1 MSTKQQN
8 KLTKWVKRFLDV
20 MRMFFLIVAVIW
32 PITVMVVGLSIPSD
46 PEQRHT
52 DVSVFSNYKIHSE
65 LIAENAGSSGNRSE
79 LVMSGKGNVLL
90 NNTKSRMSWY
100 LSGAISEVLLFVFL
114 FGLLTLRSLFVSLNE
129 GSTFTEQNAQRL
141 TKVGYVLIGFHII
154 SPILQYVGS
163 RIMLNDIALN
173 VPGVSLYPGFE
184 LNVGGLFA
192 GAAIIVLSGVL
203 REATSIHQEQEL
215 TI

>member
-1 MSTKQQN
+1 MSPTQQN

-20 MRMFFLIVAVIW
+20 MRMLFLAVAVVW
-32 PITVMVVGLSIPSD
+32 PVTVMVVGLSIPSD

-65 LIAENAGSSGNRSE
+65 LSTENADSSGNEAE
-79 LVMSGKGNVLL
+79 LVMSGQGNVLL
-90 NNTKSRMSWY
+90 NNTHSRMSWY
-100 LSGAISEVLLFVFL
+100 LSGAISEALLFVFL
-114 FGLLTLRSLFVSLNE
+114 YGLLTLRSLFGSLLK
-129 GSTFTEQNAQRL
+129 GSTFTEENAKRL
-141 TKVGYVLIGFHII
+141 TKVGYVFIGFHII
-154 SPILQYVGS
+154 SPILQYVGG

-184 LNVGGLFA
+184 LNIGGLFA